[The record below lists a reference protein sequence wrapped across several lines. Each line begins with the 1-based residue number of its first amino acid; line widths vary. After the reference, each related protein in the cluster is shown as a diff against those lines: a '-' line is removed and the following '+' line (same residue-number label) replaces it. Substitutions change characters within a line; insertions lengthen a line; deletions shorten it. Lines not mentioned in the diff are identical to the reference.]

1 MLDLTQASQ
10 RNLLHEKASI
20 IQSAKEVYTQT
31 YTYKFWQTFSLMD
44 VQIQERQKSN
54 LTVIYEATT
63 RYANTKHSSQIFSSS
78 ILKKTKNQS
87 HFKQEKENLAG

>member
-1 MLDLTQASQ
+1 
-10 RNLLHEKASI
+10 
-20 IQSAKEVYTQT
+20 
-31 YTYKFWQTFSLMD
+31 MD

>member
-20 IQSAKEVYTQT
+20 IQSEKEVYTQT

-44 VQIQERQKSN
+44 VQSTETKKQN
-54 LTVIYEATT
+54 FFT
-63 RYANTKHSSQIFSSS
+63 RIDTQN
-78 ILKKTKNQS
+78 N
-87 HFKQEKENLAG
+87 